1 MKNGRIYENISLKRG
16 NGVIIKRSLCFYNPY
31 EVYMALISNEEVLTW
46 LEFVSNYYIPPRTKI
61 LLIYPCSAEKPYH
74 KSRSYR
80 RLFYTLSRLGEKRK
94 EVHVVTISEP
104 FGLVPEEFYG
114 KKTPW
119 HDWSS
124 SWYDCPGLFEWWCKR
139 YNQPYSKEYLDRCIQ
154 ILANYVAKFFI
165 RVKTLR
171 SYSKMV
177 AFVRTF
183 SSNLEIKEDHTHKR
197 IVELA
202 AKIADVVVDILPP
215 KEIVAEIVSKRG
227 RLAWDMYGVSHPIA
241 QDYLLRYLRKVL
253 ENEI

>member
-1 MKNGRIYENISLKRG
+1 
-16 NGVIIKRSLCFYNPY
+16 
-31 EVYMALISNEEVLTW
+31 
-46 LEFVSNYYIPPRTKI
+46 
-61 LLIYPCSAEKPYH
+61 
-74 KSRSYR
+74 
-80 RLFYTLSRLGEKRK
+80 
-94 EVHVVTISEP
+94 
-104 FGLVPEEFYG
+104 
-114 KKTPW
+114 
-119 HDWSS
+119 
-124 SWYDCPGLFEWWCKR
+124 
-139 YNQPYSKEYLDRCIQ
+139 
-154 ILANYVAKFFI
+154 
-165 RVKTLR
+165 
-171 SYSKMV
+171 MV